1 MRAEVG
7 TPRWTEEAW
16 PRAPIA
22 PVATFQVTEEP
33 VYRFDTDHQLFVAGG
48 MLAMPFSPFASA
60 GPTRLAFRVS
70 TMADRSIGPAR
81 SGAQAALSR
90 TEASS

>member
-1 MRAEVG
+1 MVASWLRIGAG
-7 TPRWTEEAW
+7 TPRRSSS
-16 PRAPIA
+16 P
-22 PVATFQVTEEP
+22 
-33 VYRFDTDHQLFVAGG
+33 AGG
-48 MLAMPFSPFASA
+48 MLAMPFSPVASA